1 MSNAKF
7 LKNLT
12 REQVIE
18 RLTAHDIRTI
28 LLALDGGDFEFLA
41 DVIQG
46 NGFTQYNNMTPD
58 ALEAEYGE
66 REDRIVQLIEDDDMP
81 YDVE

>member
-1 MSNAKF
+1 MAF
-7 LKNLT
+7 YKNLT

-18 RLTAHDIRTI
+18 RLTAEDIRTI
-28 LLALDGGDFEFLA
+28 MTAADDGDFSFLG

-46 NGFTQYNNMTPD
+46 NGFTQYSHMKPD
-58 ALEAEYGE
+58 ALTTEYME
-66 REDRIVQLIEDDDMP
+66 REDKIEQLMEDDLMP

>member
-1 MSNAKF
+1 MAF
-7 LKNLT
+7 YKNLT

-18 RLTAHDIRTI
+18 RLTAEDIRTI
-28 LLALDGGDFEFLA
+28 LMAADDGDYQFLG

-46 NGFTQYNNMTPD
+46 NGFTQYVHMTPD
-58 ALEAEYGE
+58 ALEGEYVE
-66 REDRIVQLIEDDDMP
+66 REDRIEQLIEDGLMP